1 MPGSPQKRQ
10 AIQTIEERGG
20 YLPICR
26 RIADGETLADVARDY
41 NTSRSVIQQW
51 FARDPERREALRRA
65 RVLAA
70 SAFADQAITI
80 ADTADAQN
88 VQVAKLRIETRRWL
102 ASRMDP
108 EQYGER
114 PTTAVQVNIGAL
126 HLDSLRK
133 VNTTPELTV
142 SASESTSYVES

>member
-1 MPGSPQKRQ
+1 MAGNPILR
-10 AIQTIEERGG
+10 AAVATIEAKGG
-20 YLPICR
+20 YQRICE
-26 RIADGETLADVARDY
+26 RIADGETMTDIAREY
-41 NTSRSVIQQW
+41 GIGRSVMQDW
-51 FARDPERREALRRA
+51 FKRDPARREALRRA
-65 RVLAA
+65 RETAA
-70 SAFADQAITI
+70 SALADQALTI
-80 ADTADAQN
+80 ADTTDAQN

-133 VNTTPELTV
+133 VNTTQELTV
-142 SASESTSYVES
+142 SASESTSYVEI